1 MAVEPVPIDGSALRH
16 DFRGQRLDLGAFLIE
31 YRPHSDIATLR
42 RNAQVLMT
50 LKLQVP
56 AYRFSIAPMMDWT
69 DCHARYFLRLIT
81 REALLYTEMIPL
93 GAILFGDR
101 RRFLAYDPA
110 EQPLALQI
118 GGSDPGQLAEAA
130 RIVSDAG
137 FCEINLNVGCPSPRV
152 QKGRFG
158 ACLMLEPE
166 LVADCVAAMTKA
178 VSIPVTVKARL
189 GVDEAD
195 SQEALLRFVA
205 LQRDAGCVRLILHA
219 RKAWLKGLSP
229 KENREIPPLD
239 YGRARTVKAAFPEL
253 PVIVNGGILD
263 LESAAEHLQS
273 FDGVMLGRA
282 AYQNPYVLAE
292 VDRRFFG
299 SQRPLPNRIDII
311 QAFVPYL
318 KRQLSE
324 GVPLRAMT
332 RRLLGLFNGQPG
344 ARAWRRVL
352 SEGPA
357 HLGVGS
363 ELLDAALAEVEGVS
377 TAA

>member
-1 MAVEPVPIDGSALRH
+1 
-16 DFRGQRLDLGAFLIE
+16 
-31 YRPHSDIATLR
+31 
-42 RNAQVLMT
+42 MT

>member
-1 MAVEPVPIDGSALRH
+1 
-16 DFRGQRLDLGAFLIE
+16 
-31 YRPHSDIATLR
+31 
-42 RNAQVLMT
+42 
-50 LKLQVP
+50 
-56 AYRFSIAPMMDWT
+56 MMDWT
-69 DCHARYFLRLIT
+69 DRHARYFLRLIT

-93 GAILFGDR
+93 GAILFCDR
-101 RRFLAYDPA
+101 KRFLTYDPA
-110 EQPLALQI
+110 EQPLAMQI
-118 GGSDPGQLAEAA
+118 GGSDPAQLAEAA
-130 RIVSDAG
+130 RIVADAG

-166 LVADCVAAMTKA
+166 LVAECVTAMA
-178 VSIPVTVKARL
+178 RAIPIPVTVKARL
-189 GVDEAD
+189 GVDEMD

-205 LQRDAGCVRLILHA
+205 LQRDAGCARLILHA

-239 YGRARTVKAAFPEL
+239 YDRARTVKVAFPDL
-253 PVIVNGGILD
+253 TVIVNGGILD
-263 LESAAEHLQS
+263 LEAAAHHLQS

-282 AYQNPYVLAE
+282 VYQNPYVLAE

-299 SQRPLPNRIDII
+299 SQRPLPNRIDVI

-318 KRQLSE
+318 RRQLSE

-332 RRLLGLFNGQPG
+332 RHLLGLFNGEPG
-344 ARAWRRVL
+344 AKAWRRIL
-352 SEGPA
+352 SEGSA
-357 HLGVGS
+357 RTGTGA
-363 ELLDAALAEVEGVS
+363 EILDAALAEVDGVS